1 MNAGLD
7 GETAC
12 DFNVCWSVG
21 SIVGLDGETICD
33 FDVCWAS
40 ICSCDCSFPIWA
52 EFCQIILLA
61 SNICGPKSGPF

>member
-7 GETAC
+7 GETVC
-12 DFNVCWSVG
+12 DFSVYWSVG

-40 ICSCDCSFPIWA
+40 ICRCDCSFPIWA
-52 EFCQIILLA
+52 LKTCGLFFLYGLSFAKLFC
-61 SNICGPKSGPF
+61 